1 MALIKCP
8 ECNKEIS
15 DLSSVCVHCG
25 YPIKNIDR
33 KQAIPSNTINNP
45 SPHKD
50 IPCRK
55 RMSPRTLLTLIIV
68 LGIALIVAI
77 ISIQQA
83 TKLTPTENAAIKV
96 VGEYQD
102 MMKDPDSLKLRS
114 DVIIVGTYTEDTGFV
129 EYYYF
134 TASGD
139 NSYNASVTSTVC
151 YVREDKEQA
160 FYDMDDLPT
169 LADLQGEGDLSDEVL
184 NAASYYAKID
194 LYLSA
199 WELYGETASQELDE
213 VSYAKTVDAKLVAK
227 KLDIDY
233 SK

>member
-8 ECNKEIS
+8 ECNKAIS

-25 YPIKNIDR
+25 YPIKNIDI
-33 KQAIPSNTINNP
+33 KQAIPSTAINKP

-50 IPCRK
+50 TPYRK
-55 RMSPRTLLTLIIV
+55 RMSPRTLLTLIII
-68 LGIALIVAI
+68 LGIAFIVAI

-96 VGEYQD
+96 IGEYQD

-114 DVIIVGTYTEDTGFV
+114 DIIIVGTYTEDTGFV

-160 FYDMDDLPT
+160 FYDMGDLPT
-169 LADLQGEGDLSDEVL
+169 LADLQGEGALTDEVL
-184 NAASYYAKID
+184 NAASYYTKID

-199 WELYGETASQELDE
+199 WDLYGEKVSEELDE
-213 VSYAKTVDAKLVAK
+213 VRYAKSVEAKLVAK
-227 KLDIDY
+227 KLGIEY